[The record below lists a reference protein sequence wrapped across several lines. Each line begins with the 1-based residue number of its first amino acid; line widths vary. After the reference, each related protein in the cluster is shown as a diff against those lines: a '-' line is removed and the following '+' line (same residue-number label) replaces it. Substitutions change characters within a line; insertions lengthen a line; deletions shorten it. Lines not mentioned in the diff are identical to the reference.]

1 VLTAAFFHGR
11 ANGMQIG
18 LTAASL
24 VGKIAEMATK
34 TAMKVACKHLVL
46 FISDCFC
53 PRIWLVTI
61 RSTTA

>member
-1 VLTAAFFHGR
+1 
-11 ANGMQIG
+11 MQIG